1 MLSQTIALFRYQFL
15 MVINRKNLFVV
26 FAIYISAIGVSQF
39 SAELAIINSN
49 EVAVGVLADYLRYSL
64 VLYLAISI
72 CHQIAQDY
80 ELGQFDRLL
89 AMPIARWQYVLS
101 QFLVV
106 CAFAWVMCI
115 PVFLMMTLNAEF
127 SVAIYWTLAV
137 YQELILVGLISM
149 LATLS
154 LEKLPISIIFT
165 FAMYVLTKLVPLI
178 SYIFN
183 QSSLY
188 YEDDKE
194 FQLGSSVISIMQF
207 VLPDMTIFAQNNF
220 LYGTVNYAD
229 PLRDQLISLLIYGA
243 FMMFIILF
251 DFYRKEIKS

>member
-1 MLSQTIALFRYQFL
+1 MLTQTIALFRYQFL
-15 MVINRKNLFVV
+15 MVITRKNLFVV
-26 FAIYISAIGVSQF
+26 IAIYISAIGVSQF

-49 EVAVGVLADYLRYSL
+49 EVAVGVLADYLRYCL

-80 ELGQFDRLL
+80 ELGQFDRML

-101 QFLVV
+101 LFLVV
-106 CAFAWVMCI
+106 CAFAMVMCI
-115 PVFLMMTLNAEF
+115 PVFLMMMLSAD
-127 SVAIYWTLAV
+127 SSAAIYWSLAV
-137 YQELILVGLISM
+137 YQELILVGLIAM

-154 LEKLPISIIFT
+154 LEKLPHSIIFT
-165 FAMYVLTKLVPLI
+165 FAMYLLTKLVPLI

-188 YEDDKE
+188 YEDE
-194 FQLGSSVISIMQF
+194 AGFQLGSSVISIMQL
-207 VLPDMTIFAQNNF
+207 VLPDMAIFAQNNVLF
-220 LYGTVNYAD
+220 ETVSYAD
-229 PLRDQLISLLIYGA
+229 SLRDQLISLLIYGA